1 MGGKDLTY
9 RAGRAGRLYSCRRPR
24 SAAAQE
30 HAGPRARARRITRRP
45 DGGTSAIQIGQKGER
60 GPVTNGPITGAVG

>member
-9 RAGRAGRLYSCRRPR
+9 RAGRAGRLYNCRRPR

-30 HAGPRARARRITRRP
+30 HAGPRTQRIIRRP

>member
-9 RAGRAGRLYSCRRPR
+9 RSRRAGRLYNCRRPR

-30 HAGPRARARRITRRP
+30 HAAPRARRIIRLP
-45 DGGTSAIQIGQKGER
+45 DVSTSAIQIGQKGNR
-60 GPVTNGPITGAVG
+60 GPVTNGPISGAVG